1 MRTGYLIV
9 LKSSI
14 DRVDHAASDGASRA
28 AMHITTETFGSVLVV
43 HTPDDLTEE
52 TSRHF
57 MSSLEEHLQ
66 QGRSSIVLQMDR
78 SELFDSVGLTALL
91 DLQDQARHAGGTV
104 KISGLADPGRKIFEV
119 TRLDQ
124 RFDLFESVIDAV
136 ASFR

>member
-1 MRTGYLIV
+1 
-9 LKSSI
+9 
-14 DRVDHAASDGASRA
+14 
-28 AMHITTETFGSVLVV
+28 MHITTETFGSVLVV

-57 MSSLEEHLQ
+57 ASSLEEHLQ
-66 QGRSSIVLQMDR
+66 QGQSSIVLQMDR
-78 SELFDSVGLTALL
+78 SELFDSIGLTALL
-91 DLQDQARHAGGTV
+91 DLQDQARHLGGTV